1 MVKTEYISSSESDN
15 PFLHKRDASPRDTNP
30 GYAVRSLY
38 SDNSSSGPARC
49 ESLST
54 VGTVYSGSEPKATGK
69 VPDFCR
75 ITEGTAYSGSEP
87 KATNKAPS
95 FGLPPVETALPLSL
109 PIGKN
114 YIEYQGKPITPLDPP
129 PDSPPPLGRIQ
140 EAVSPAV
147 LTLDT
152 LRWVNLTHLYYGQRI
167 CACLILIISGIA
179 LLNVFDIFQEGNTRR
194 QRQYAVLKTFAGLL
208 CLLMQWRSR
217 TLLILAPVVFGI
229 AYLWEL
235 LMPLVFSLFEVNAS
249 LSWCRSVGLLHCDDH
264 SAITQSMILYAF
276 WELAYI
282 ALGFAAMMKF
292 RQLVAL
298 QKEVDTEIFRRGLP
312 FVREYD
318 EESPQG
324 RSSFCQSPGMIA
336 LPGRNVA
343 KIDAAVLVTEG
354 RE

>member
-1 MVKTEYISSSESDN
+1 MMKTDYISSSESDN
-15 PFLHKRDASPRDTNP
+15 PFLHKRDASPRDTSP
-30 GYAVRSLY
+30 SYAVRSLY
-38 SDNSSSGPARC
+38 SDNSSGPPRC

-75 ITEGTAYSGSEP
+75 ITEGTVYSGSEP
-87 KATNKAPS
+87 KATNKVPS
-95 FGLPPVETALPLSL
+95 FGLPPLETGLPLSL

-140 EAVSPAV
+140 EAVSSSV
-147 LTLDT
+147 LTLDP
-152 LRWVNLTHLYYGQRI
+152 LRWVNLTHLYYGQLI
-167 CACLILIISGIA
+167 CACLILIISWIA
-179 LLNVFDIFQEGNTRR
+179 LLNVFDIFPEGNTRH
-194 QRQYAVLKTFAGLL
+194 RQYAVLKTFAGLL
-208 CLLMQWRSR
+208 CLLMQWRRSR

-235 LMPLVFSLFEVNAS
+235 LMPLVFSLFEVNA
-249 LSWCRSVGLLHCDDH
+249 LVSWCHSVGLLDCDDH
-264 SAITQSMILYAF
+264 SAITRSMILYAL
-276 WELAYI
+276 WEVAYM
-282 ALGFAAMMKF
+282 AVGFGAMMKF

-324 RSSFCQSPGMIA
+324 RSSYFQSPGMIA
-336 LPGRNVA
+336 LPGRNIA
-343 KIDAAVLVTEG
+343 LETEG